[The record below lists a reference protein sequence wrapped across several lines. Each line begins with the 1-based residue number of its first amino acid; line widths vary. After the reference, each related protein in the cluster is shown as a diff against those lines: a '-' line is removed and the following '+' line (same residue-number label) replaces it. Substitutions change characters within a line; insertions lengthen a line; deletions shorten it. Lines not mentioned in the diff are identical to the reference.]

1 MLSEAQGVLMA
12 RNTTHTVEKENQIIE
27 AVSNGIPLAQAVK
40 KIGIGL
46 TTWYDWTY
54 KDATLAERFARAR
67 ISGHEIIATQTLE
80 IADETPPLTE
90 RGGIDPG
97 YVSWQKNR
105 IWTRMQL
112 LAKWDPKRYG
122 EKLTVAGDENSPLKI
137 EKIERVIVDQSGQK
151 TMD

>member
-1 MLSEAQGVLMA
+1 MP
-12 RNTTHTVEKENQIIE
+12 RITNHTAEKENQIID

-40 KIGIGL
+40 KVGIGL

-54 KDATLAERFARAR
+54 KDQALAERFARAR

-80 IADETPPLTE
+80 IADEAPPLTE

-112 LAKWDPKRYG
+112 LSKWDPKRYG
-122 EKLTVAGDENSPLKI
+122 DKLTVAGDQDSPLKI
-137 EKIERVIVDQSGQK
+137 EKIERVIVDQATQK
-151 TMD
+151 KEN

>member
-1 MLSEAQGVLMA
+1 MP
-12 RNTTHTVEKENQIIE
+12 RITNHTAEKENQIIE

-40 KIGIGL
+40 KAGIGL

-54 KDATLAERFARAR
+54 KDSELAERFARAR

-80 IADETPPLTE
+80 IADEAPPLTE

-105 IWTRMQL
+105 IWTRLQL
-112 LAKWDPKRYG
+112 LSKWDPKRYG
-122 EKLTVAGDENSPLKI
+122 DKLTVAGDQDSPLKI
-137 EKIERVIVDQSGQK
+137 EKIERVIVDQATQK
-151 TMD
+151 KEN